1 VDAIRWPKAASGVRE
16 HRQLKDRFKK
26 SLSMSGELGSLAGD
40 RVVSHERSRP
50 AELARRQD
58 LRSRRA
64 GPYPSHS
71 CGCLSWYALL
81 AGDHRC
87 REAVTARGANSI
99 DAFEAGNQLLR
110 RVRPSRMIPRC
121 GQSLG
126 RFLRRS
132 RRAHHFIQDRHNIGK
147 VALTPVEVRPRPLS
161 PQIDQA
167 LTRQPCRRQPEPRRV
182 PGEATGPRRTPA

>member
-1 VDAIRWPKAASGVRE
+1 MDAIRWPKAASGVRE
-16 HRQLKDRFKK
+16 HLQLKDRFKK

-40 RVVSHERSRP
+40 RVVSHERPRP

-81 AGDHRC
+81 AGDYRC
-87 REAVTARGANSI
+87 REAVTARHVNSI

-110 RVRPSRMIPRC
+110 RRVRPSRMIHRC
-121 GQSLG
+121 GQIARTFPS
-126 RFLRRS
+126 
-132 RRAHHFIQDRHNIGK
+132 
-147 VALTPVEVRPRPLS
+147 TMPPRPIIS
-161 PQIDQA
+161 F
-167 LTRQPCRRQPEPRRV
+167 
-182 PGEATGPRRTPA
+182 RTAITLGK